1 MRLGTFHKKKRFYIN
16 KIKINFLSFLFR
28 KKINNQITEPAQVN
42 SCLII
47 HDNNKLGDLIVLSS
61 IYRELYSK
69 GVKITILTNSK
80 GGAFLSNNKHI
91 FEFCI
96 KESTGFLKML
106 TLCKHLR
113 DLQFDIVLDP
123 FETMPSF
130 KHSLILSSL
139 KDSYILGFDQWY
151 KRYYSFYH
159 PHDECLKEHMSTRA
173 TEILKHI
180 YGEGEFSTDYDLHLP
195 VDVEDKIKEFIGD
208 TRIVIINPL
217 GAKKICRLTFEQ
229 IKVIYQEMKLHFENY
244 RVIFTGLPQDL
255 LTIPIPE
262 IETLPFNEFI
272 YTVALTKY
280 SDFVISVD
288 TALVHIAAAYH
299 KPTLAF
305 YPNSRTPEYPSHLI
319 WSPNNHK
326 SIQIVSPT
334 FTVKDIDTETLTDS
348 VKRLSCID
356 KK

>member
-28 KKINNQITEPAQVN
+28 KKINNQVTDLAQVK

-69 GVKITILTNSK
+69 GVKITILTNRK
-80 GGAFLSNNKHI
+80 GGEFLSNNKNI
-91 FEFCI
+91 FGFCI

-173 TEILKHI
+173 IEILKHI

-195 VDVEDKIKEFIGD
+195 VDVENKIIDFIGN

-217 GAKKICRLTFEQ
+217 GAKKYADLRLN
-229 IKVIYQEMKLHFENY
+229 K
-244 RVIFTGLPQDL
+244 
-255 LTIPIPE
+255 
-262 IETLPFNEFI
+262 
-272 YTVALTKY
+272 
-280 SDFVISVD
+280 
-288 TALVHIAAAYH
+288 
-299 KPTLAF
+299 
-305 YPNSRTPEYPSHLI
+305 
-319 WSPNNHK
+319 
-326 SIQIVSPT
+326 
-334 FTVKDIDTETLTDS
+334 
-348 VKRLSCID
+348 
-356 KK
+356 

>member
-1 MRLGTFHKKKRFYIN
+1 
-16 KIKINFLSFLFR
+16 
-28 KKINNQITEPAQVN
+28 
-42 SCLII
+42 
-47 HDNNKLGDLIVLSS
+47 
-61 IYRELYSK
+61 
-69 GVKITILTNSK
+69 
-80 GGAFLSNNKHI
+80 
-91 FEFCI
+91 
-96 KESTGFLKML
+96 ML

-139 KDSYILGFDQWY
+139 KDSYILGFDHWY

-173 TEILKHI
+173 IEILKHI
-180 YGEGEFSTDYDLHLP
+180 YGEGKFFTNYDLHLP

-229 IKVIYQEMKLHFENY
+229 IKVIYQEVKTHFENY
-244 RVIFTGLPQDL
+244 RIIFTGLPQDL
-255 LTIPIPE
+255 LTIPILE
-262 IETLPFNEFI
+262 IETLPFDEFI

-319 WSPNNHK
+319 WSPNHHK

-334 FTVKDIDTETLTDS
+334 YTVKDIDTETLTNS